1 MILDRAT
8 ERVADWVSGILWL
21 SRVRRQLEA
30 AAARWRP
37 FRVLLATLAAV
48 TRNDAQ
54 QLIAGVAY
62 YGMVAL
68 IPVSV
73 ALLQFLGLALGQELS
88 MGWFETWSSRLLPGN
103 IDFEDLLV
111 AQDFTIVGITGVF
124 ALLGLAWGSYK
135 LFGSVGVVVNRM
147 WGIAP
152 AQVGIFGKTRQY
164 LLMSATSLAL
174 LLSSVFT
181 YLISYGISYGLTPQA
196 SRQPDPSAPTDAVVT
211 FVTQG
216 WWSNGFAGLLSVVAF
231 LIVYRYVPERRVLW
245 RWAVVGAV
253 VAGVALQA
261 VNYGVALFITYAAP
275 SHLVYGPLASV
286 LIVLV
291 WLFASSVT
299 LASGAAVAA
308 YGQNVYN
315 HDGPT
320 PGPGWFL
327 R

>member
-1 MILDRAT
+1 MILDRAS
-8 ERVADWVSGILWL
+8 EKVAGWVSGISWL
-21 SRVRRQLEA
+21 LRLNRRLEA

-37 FRVLLATLAAV
+37 VRVLLATLAAV

-54 QLIAGVAY
+54 QLIAGIAY

-73 ALLQFLGLALGQELS
+73 ALLQFLGTALGRELS
-88 MGWFETWSSRLLPGN
+88 VGWFQSWSSRLLPAS
-103 IDFEDLLV
+103 IDLEGLL
-111 AQDFTIVGITGVF
+111 ASQDFAIVGITGLF
-124 ALLGLAWGSYK
+124 ALLGLVWGSYK

-152 AQVGIFGKTRQY
+152 AQVGILGKIRQY

-174 LLSSVFT
+174 LSSSVFT
-181 YLISYGISYGLTPQA
+181 YLISQGLALRA
-196 SRQPDPSAPTDAVVT
+196 SRHLDSTGTDALAP
-211 FVTQG
+211 FAAQG
-216 WWSNGFAGLLSVVAF
+216 WWFNVLAGLLAGAAF
-231 LIVYRYVPERRVLW
+231 LVVYRYVPERPVRW
-245 RWAVVGAV
+245 RWAAIG
-253 VAGVALQA
+253 AGVAGLALQL
-261 VNYGVALFITYAAP
+261 VNYGVALFISYVAP

-291 WLFASSVT
+291 WLFASAVT

-308 YGQNVYN
+308 YGQNVYDG
-315 HDGPT
+315 DGPT

-327 R
+327 T

>member
-1 MILDRAT
+1 MILDRAS
-8 ERVADWVSGILWL
+8 ERVADWVSGISWL
-21 SRVRRQLEA
+21 ARVRRELES

-37 FRVLLATLAAV
+37 FRVVLATLAAV

-54 QLIAGVAY
+54 QLIAGIAY

-73 ALLQFLGLALGQELS
+73 ALLQFFGLALGQELS
-88 MGWFETWSSRLLPGN
+88 MGWFDAWSSRLLPGN
-103 IDFEDLLV
+103 IDLEGLLITEDSTV
-111 AQDFTIVGITGVF
+111 VGITGVF
-124 ALLGLAWGSYK
+124 ALLGLVWGSYK

-181 YLISYGISYGLTPQA
+181 YLISYGLSSQT
-196 SRQPDPSAPTDAVVT
+196 SRRPDPTVPSDVIAT
-211 FVTQG
+211 FITQG
-216 WWSNGFAGLLSVVAF
+216 WWSNVFAGLLSVVAF

-245 RWAVVGAV
+245 RWAIIGAG

-261 VNYGVALFITYAAP
+261 VNYGVALFISYAAP

>member
-1 MILDRAT
+1 MILDRAS
-8 ERVADWVSGILWL
+8 ERVADWVGGILWL
-21 SRVRRQLEA
+21 SRLRRRIEA
-30 AAARWRP
+30 TAARWRP
-37 FRVLLATLAAV
+37 LRVVLATLAAV

-54 QLIAGVAY
+54 QLIAGIAY

-73 ALLQFLGLALGQELS
+73 ALLQFFGLALGQELS
-88 MGWFETWSSRLLPGN
+88 MGWFDAWSSRLLPGD
-103 IDFEDLLV
+103 IDLEGLLITEDSTV
-111 AQDFTIVGITGVF
+111 VGITGVF
-124 ALLGLAWGSYK
+124 ALLGLVWGSYK

-181 YLISYGISYGLTPQA
+181 YLISYGLSSQT
-196 SRQPDPSAPTDAVVT
+196 SRRPDPAVPADVIAT
-211 FVTQG
+211 FITQG
-216 WWSNGFAGLLSVVAF
+216 WWSNVFAGLLSVVAF

-245 RWAVVGAV
+245 RWAIIGAG

-261 VNYGVALFITYAAP
+261 VNYGVALFISYAAP

>member
-1 MILDRAT
+1 MILDRAS
-8 ERVADWVSGILWL
+8 ERVADWVSGISWL
-21 SRVRRQLEA
+21 ARVRRELES

-37 FRVLLATLAAV
+37 FRVVLATLAAV

-54 QLIAGVAY
+54 QLIAGIAY

-73 ALLQFLGLALGQELS
+73 ALLQFFGLALGQELS

-103 IDFEDLLV
+103 IDIEGLLV
-111 AQDFTIVGITGVF
+111 GEDFTIVGITGVF
-124 ALLGLAWGSYK
+124 ALLGLVWGSYK

-164 LLMSATSLAL
+164 LLMSATAFVL

-181 YLISYGISYGLTPQA
+181 YLISHGLAPRA
-196 SRQPDPSAPTDAVVT
+196 SGQLDPNRNWGDALLIIA
-211 FVTQG
+211 TQG
-216 WWSNGFAGLLSVVAF
+216 WWANVLAALLAGAAF
-231 LIVYRYVPERRVLW
+231 LIVYRFVPERRVRW
-245 RWAVVGAV
+245 RWAAVGAG

-261 VNYGVALFITYAAP
+261 VNYGVALFITYVAP

-308 YGQNVYN
+308 YGQNVYDG
-315 HDGPT
+315 DGPT

>member
-1 MILDRAT
+1 MILDRASET
-8 ERVADWVSGILWL
+8 VSGWISSILWL
-21 SRVRRQLEA
+21 SRVRRRLEA
-30 AAARWRP
+30 AADRWRP
-37 FRVLLATLAAV
+37 FRVVLATLAAV

-54 QLIAGVAY
+54 QLIAGIAY

-88 MGWFETWSSRLLPGN
+88 IGWFELWSARLLPSS
-103 IDFEDLLV
+103 IDLKGLL
-111 AQDFTIVGITGVF
+111 ASQDSTIAGITGIL
-124 ALLGLAWGSYK
+124 ALLGLVWGSYK

-152 AQVGIFGKTRQY
+152 AQVGILGKTRQY
-164 LLMSATSLAL
+164 LLMSATALVL

-181 YLISYGISYGLTPQA
+181 YVISQDLAPRVLRHLDLTGWADTVIS
-196 SRQPDPSAPTDAVVT
+196 SA
-211 FVTQG
+211 TQG
-216 WWSNGFAGLLSVVAF
+216 WLSNVLAGFLAGAAF

-245 RWAVVGAV
+245 RWAAIGAC
-253 VAGVALQA
+253 VAGVALQV
-261 VNYGVALFITYAAP
+261 VNYGVALFIAYVAP
-275 SHLVYGPLASV
+275 SHLLYGPLASV

-308 YGQNVYN
+308 YGQYVYDG
-315 HDGPT
+315 DGPT

>member
-1 MILDRAT
+1 MILDRAS
-8 ERVADWVSGILWL
+8 ERVADWVGGILWL
-21 SRVRRQLEA
+21 ARVRRRIEA

-37 FRVLLATLAAV
+37 LRVVLATLAAV

-54 QLIAGVAY
+54 QLIAGIAY

-73 ALLQFLGLALGQELS
+73 ALLQFFGLALGQELS
-88 MGWFETWSSRLLPGN
+88 MGWFDAWSSRLLPGN
-103 IDFEDLLV
+103 IDLEGLLITEDSTV
-111 AQDFTIVGITGVF
+111 VGITGVF
-124 ALLGLAWGSYK
+124 ALLGLVWGSYK

-181 YLISYGISYGLTPQA
+181 YLISYGLSSQA
-196 SRQPDPSAPTDAVVT
+196 SRQPDPAVPADVIAT

-216 WWSNGFAGLLSVVAF
+216 WWSNVFAGLLSVVAF

-245 RWAVVGAV
+245 RWAIIGAG

-261 VNYGVALFITYAAP
+261 VNYGVALFISYAAP

>member
-1 MILDRAT
+1 MILDRAS
-8 ERVADWVSGILWL
+8 ERVADWVSGIHWL
-21 SRVRRQLEA
+21 ARVQRRLEA

-37 FRVLLATLAAV
+37 LRVVLATLAAV

-54 QLIAGVAY
+54 QLIAGIAY

-88 MGWFETWSSRLLPGN
+88 MGWFEAWSSHLLPSN
-103 IDFEDLLV
+103 IDLESLLLG
-111 AQDFTIVGITGVF
+111 QDFTIVGITGVF
-124 ALLGLAWGSYK
+124 ALLGLVWESYK

-152 AQVGIFGKTRQY
+152 AQVGILGKTRQY
-164 LLMSATSLAL
+164 LLMSATSLVL

-181 YLISYGISYGLTPQA
+181 YLISHGLVPGTPDHLEPNA
-196 SRQPDPSAPTDAVVT
+196 EWGNALLTLA
-211 FVTQG
+211 TQG
-216 WWSNGFAGLLSVVAF
+216 WWSNVLAGVLSAVAF
-231 LIVYRYVPERRVLW
+231 LIVYRFVPERRVLW
-245 RWAVVGAV
+245 RWALVGAG
-253 VAGVALQA
+253 VAGVALQL
-261 VNYGVALFITYAAP
+261 VNYGVSLVIAYVAP
-275 SHLVYGPLASV
+275 SHMVYGPLASV

-291 WLFASSVT
+291 WLFASAVT

-308 YGQNVYN
+308 FSQTVYD

>member
-1 MILDRAT
+1 MILDRAS
-8 ERVADWVSGILWL
+8 ERVADWVSGISWL
-21 SRVRRQLEA
+21 SRVRRELES

-37 FRVLLATLAAV
+37 FRVVLATLAAV

-54 QLIAGVAY
+54 QLIAGIAY

-73 ALLQFLGLALGQELS
+73 ALLQFFGLALGQELS
-88 MGWFETWSSRLLPGN
+88 MGWFDAWSSRLLPGD
-103 IDFEDLLV
+103 IDLEGLLITEDSTV
-111 AQDFTIVGITGVF
+111 VGITGVF
-124 ALLGLAWGSYK
+124 ALLGLVWGSYK

-181 YLISYGISYGLTPQA
+181 YLISYGLSSQT
-196 SRQPDPSAPTDAVVT
+196 SRRPDPTVPSDVIAT
-211 FVTQG
+211 FITQG
-216 WWSNGFAGLLSVVAF
+216 WWSNVFAGLLSVVAF

-245 RWAVVGAV
+245 RWAIIGAG

-261 VNYGVALFITYAAP
+261 VNYGVALFISYAAP

>member
-1 MILDRAT
+1 MILDRAS
-8 ERVADWVSGILWL
+8 ERVAGWLGGITWL
-21 SRVRRQLEA
+21 LRLNRRLEG

-37 FRVLLATLAAV
+37 VRVALATLAAV

-73 ALLQFLGLALGQELS
+73 ALLQFLGLALGEELS
-88 MGWFETWSSRLLPGN
+88 LGWFQTWSSRLLPPT
-103 IDFEDLLV
+103 IDLGGLLADWDSTV
-111 AQDFTIVGITGVF
+111 VGITGLF
-124 ALLGLAWGSYK
+124 ALLGLLWGSYK

-164 LLMSATSLAL
+164 LLMSATSVVL
-174 LLSSVFT
+174 LLSSIFT
-181 YLISYGISYGLTPQA
+181 YLIFS
-196 SRQPDPSAPTDAVVT
+196 SA
-211 FVTQG
+211 QG
-216 WWSNGFAGLLSVVAF
+216 WWSNLIAGLLAGAAF
-231 LIVYRYVPERRVLW
+231 LIVYRYVPERPVRW
-245 RWAVVGAV
+245 RWAAIGAGA
-253 VAGVALQA
+253 AGVALQL
-261 VNYGVALFITYAAP
+261 VNIGVAIFIAYLAP

-286 LIVLV
+286 LLVLV

-308 YGQNVYN
+308 YGQSVYDG
-315 HDGPT
+315 DGPT

-327 R
+327 GN

>member
-1 MILDRAT
+1 MNLDRASA
-8 ERVADWVSGILWL
+8 RIADWVGGIHWL
-21 SRVRRQLEA
+21 ARLRRRLED

-37 FRVLLATLAAV
+37 VRMALAVLAAV

-54 QLIAGVAY
+54 QLIAGIAY

-88 MGWFETWSSRLLPGN
+88 TGWFVAWSSRLLPSN
-103 IDFEDLLV
+103 IDFEGLLV
-111 AQDFTIVGITGVF
+111 SQDFTIVGITGIF
-124 ALLGLAWGSYK
+124 ALLGLIWGSYK
-135 LFGSVGVVVNRM
+135 LFGAVGVVVNRM

-164 LLMSATSLAL
+164 FLMSATALAL

-181 YLISYGISYGLTPQA
+181 YLISHGLAPRA
-196 SRQPDPSAPTDAVVT
+196 SASLHPNANLGDVLLNFA
-211 FVTQG
+211 TQG
-216 WWSNGFAGLLSVVAF
+216 WWANVFAALLAGTAF
-231 LIVYRYVPERRVLW
+231 LIVYRFVPERRVRW
-245 RWAVVGAV
+245 RWAAIGAGF
-253 VAGVALQA
+253 AGVALQV
-261 VNYGVALFITYAAP
+261 VNYGVALFITHVAP
-275 SHLVYGPLASV
+275 SHMVYGPLASV

-308 YGQNVYN
+308 YGQTVYD

>member
-1 MILDRAT
+1 MNLEHAT
-8 ERVADWVSGILWL
+8 ERVAHWVSSILWL
-21 SRVRRQLEA
+21 SRVRREIEA

-37 FRVLLATLAAV
+37 LRVLLATLAAV

-54 QLIAGVAY
+54 QLIAGIAY

-73 ALLQFLGLALGQELS
+73 ALLQFLGVALGQELS
-88 MGWFETWSSRLLPGN
+88 MGWFETWSSRLLPGD
-103 IDFEDLLV
+103 IDFESLLV
-111 AQDFTIVGITGVF
+111 AQDFTVVGITGVF

-152 AQVGIFGKTRQY
+152 AQVGIVGKTRQY
-164 LLMSATSLAL
+164 LLMSATSLVL

-181 YLISYGISYGLTPQA
+181 YLISYGLAPQT
-196 SRQPDPSAPTDAVVT
+196 SRQPDPDAPSDAIVT

-216 WWSNGFAGLLSVVAF
+216 WWSNVFAGLLAVVAF

-245 RWAVVGAV
+245 RWAIVGAAV
-253 VAGVALQA
+253 SGVALQA

-315 HDGPT
+315 HDGPV

>member
-1 MILDRAT
+1 MILDRAS
-8 ERVADWVSGILWL
+8 ERVADWVGGILWL
-21 SRVRRQLEA
+21 ARVRRRIEA

-37 FRVLLATLAAV
+37 LRVVLATLAAV

-54 QLIAGVAY
+54 QLIAGIAY

-73 ALLQFLGLALGQELS
+73 ALLQFFGLALGQELS
-88 MGWFETWSSRLLPGN
+88 MGWFDAWSSRLLPGD
-103 IDFEDLLV
+103 IDLEGLLITEDSTV
-111 AQDFTIVGITGVF
+111 VGITGVF
-124 ALLGLAWGSYK
+124 ALLGLVWGSYK

-181 YLISYGISYGLTPQA
+181 YLISYGLSSQT
-196 SRQPDPSAPTDAVVT
+196 SRRPDPTVPSDVIAT

-216 WWSNGFAGLLSVVAF
+216 WWSNVFAGLLSVVAF
-231 LIVYRYVPERRVLW
+231 LIVYRYVPEHRVLW
-245 RWAVVGAV
+245 RWAIIGAG

-261 VNYGVALFITYAAP
+261 VNYGVALFISYAAP

>member
-1 MILDRAT
+1 MILDRAS
-8 ERVADWVSGILWL
+8 EKVSDWVSGISWL
-21 SRVRRQLEA
+21 LRLNRRLEA

-37 FRVLLATLAAV
+37 VRVVLATLAAV

-73 ALLQFLGLALGQELS
+73 ALLQFLGLALGPELS
-88 MGWFETWSSRLLPGN
+88 LGWFESWSSRLLPSS
-103 IDFEDLLV
+103 IDLGGLL
-111 AQDFTIVGITGVF
+111 AAGDSAIVGITGLF
-124 ALLGLAWGSYK
+124 ALLGLIWGSYK

-164 LLMSATSLAL
+164 LLMSATAIVL

-181 YLISYGISYGLTPQA
+181 YLISQDVAPWVLRQLDLTGWSDTLIS
-196 SRQPDPSAPTDAVVT
+196 SAAR
-211 FVTQG
+211 G
-216 WWSNGFAGLLSVVAF
+216 WWSNLIAGLLAGTAF
-231 LIVYRYVPERRVLW
+231 LIVYRYVPERPVRW
-245 RWAVVGAV
+245 RWAAIG
-253 VAGVALQA
+253 AGVAGIALQM
-261 VNYGVALFITYAAP
+261 VNIGVAIFITYLAP

-286 LIVLV
+286 LLVLV

-308 YGQNVYN
+308 YGQSVYDG
-315 HDGPT
+315 DGPT

-327 R
+327 GS

>member
-1 MILDRAT
+1 MILDRAS
-8 ERVADWVSGILWL
+8 EKVADWVNGISWL
-21 SRVRRQLEA
+21 LRVRRRLEA
-30 AAARWRP
+30 AAGRWRP
-37 FRVLLATLAAV
+37 IRVVLATLAAV

-88 MGWFETWSSRLLPGN
+88 TGWFVLWSSRLLPPT
-103 IDFEDLLV
+103 IDFEGLLV
-111 AQDFTIVGITGVF
+111 SQDFTIVGITGVF
-124 ALLGLAWGSYK
+124 ALLGLIWGSYK

-152 AQVGIFGKTRQY
+152 AQVGILGKIRQY
-164 LLMSATSLAL
+164 LLMSATSLVL

-181 YLISYGISYGLTPQA
+181 YLISQGLDPNSA
-196 SRQPDPSAPTDAVVT
+196 SQMDSAGLHGSIAALA
-211 FVTQG
+211 TQG
-216 WWSNGFAGLLSVVAF
+216 WGSNVIAGLLSVVAF
-231 LIVYRYVPERRVLW
+231 LIVYRYVPERPVLW
-245 RWAVVGAV
+245 RWAIVGAGF
-253 VAGVALQA
+253 AGVALQV
-261 VNYGVALFITYAAP
+261 VNYGVFLFISYAAP
-275 SHLVYGPLASV
+275 SHMLYGPLASA

-308 YGQNVYN
+308 YGQNVYD

>member
-1 MILDRAT
+1 MILDRAS
-8 ERVADWVSGILWL
+8 ERVADWVSGIHWL
-21 SRVRRQLEA
+21 ARVQRRLEA

-37 FRVLLATLAAV
+37 LRVVLATLAAV

-54 QLIAGVAY
+54 QLIAGIAY

-88 MGWFETWSSRLLPGN
+88 IGWFEAWSSHLLPSN
-103 IDFEDLLV
+103 IDLESLLV
-111 AQDFTIVGITGVF
+111 GQDFTIVGITGVF
-124 ALLGLAWGSYK
+124 ALLGLVWGSYK

-152 AQVGIFGKTRQY
+152 AQVGILGKTRQY
-164 LLMSATSLAL
+164 LLMSATSLVL

-181 YLISYGISYGLTPQA
+181 YLISHGLALGTPA
-196 SRQPDPSAPTDAVVT
+196 HLEPNAEWGNALLTLA
-211 FVTQG
+211 TQG
-216 WWSNGFAGLLSVVAF
+216 WWSNVLAGVLSAVAF
-231 LIVYRYVPERRVLW
+231 LIVYRFVPERRVCW
-245 RWAVVGAV
+245 RWALLGAG
-253 VAGVALQA
+253 VAGVALQL
-261 VNYGVALFITYAAP
+261 VNYGVSLFISYVAP
-275 SHLVYGPLASV
+275 SHMVYGPLASV

-291 WLFASSVT
+291 WLFASAVT

-308 YGQNVYN
+308 FSQTVYD

>member
-1 MILDRAT
+1 MILDRAS
-8 ERVADWVSGILWL
+8 ERVADWVGGIHWL
-21 SRVRRQLEA
+21 ARVQRRLEA

-37 FRVLLATLAAV
+37 FRVVLATLAAV

-54 QLIAGVAY
+54 QLIAGIAY

-73 ALLQFLGLALGQELS
+73 ALLQFLALALGQELS
-88 MGWFETWSSRLLPGN
+88 MGWFEAWTSHLLPSN
-103 IDFEDLLV
+103 IDLEGLL
-111 AQDFTIVGITGVF
+111 ADQDFTIVGITGVF
-124 ALLGLAWGSYK
+124 ALLGLVWGSYK

-164 LLMSATSLAL
+164 LLMSATSLVL

-181 YLISYGISYGLTPQA
+181 YLISHGLAAETPVHLEPNA
-196 SRQPDPSAPTDAVVT
+196 EWGNALLTLA
-211 FVTQG
+211 TQG
-216 WWSNGFAGLLSVVAF
+216 WWANVFAGLMSVVAF
-231 LIVYRYVPERRVLW
+231 LIVYRFVPERRVLW
-245 RWAVVGAV
+245 RWAMIGAG

-261 VNYGVALFITYAAP
+261 VNYGVALFIAYVAP
-275 SHLVYGPLASV
+275 SHMVYGPLASV

-291 WLFASSVT
+291 WLFASSIT

-308 YGQNVYN
+308 YGQNVYD

>member
-1 MILDRAT
+1 MILDRASAK
-8 ERVADWVSGILWL
+8 VSAWVSGISWL
-21 SRVRRQLEA
+21 LRLNRRLEA

-37 FRVLLATLAAV
+37 ARVILATLAAV

-54 QLIAGVAY
+54 QLIAGIAY

-73 ALLQFLGLALGQELS
+73 ALLQFLGLALGPELS
-88 MGWFETWSSRLLPGN
+88 LGWFESWSSRLLPSS
-103 IDFEDLLV
+103 IDLGGSLAAGDS
-111 AQDFTIVGITGVF
+111 AIVGITGLF
-124 ALLGLAWGSYK
+124 ALLGLIWGSYK

-164 LLMSATSLAL
+164 LLMSATAIVL

-181 YLISYGISYGLTPQA
+181 YLIFS
-196 SRQPDPSAPTDAVVT
+196 SAQD
-211 FVTQG
+211 
-216 WWSNGFAGLLSVVAF
+216 WWSNLIAGLLAGTAF
-231 LIVYRYVPERRVLW
+231 LIVYRYVPERPVRW
-245 RWAVVGAV
+245 RWAVIGAGAAGIALQMV
-253 VAGVALQA
+253 NIGVAI
-261 VNYGVALFITYAAP
+261 FIAYLAP

-286 LIVLV
+286 LLVLV
-291 WLFASSVT
+291 WLFASAVT

-308 YGQNVYN
+308 YGQSVYDG
-315 HDGPT
+315 DGPT

-327 R
+327 GS

>member
-1 MILDRAT
+1 MILDRAS
-8 ERVADWVSGILWL
+8 ERVADWVSGIHWL
-21 SRVRRQLEA
+21 ARVQRRLEA

-37 FRVLLATLAAV
+37 LRVVLATLAAV

-54 QLIAGVAY
+54 QLIAGIAY

-88 MGWFETWSSRLLPGN
+88 IGWFEAWSSHLLPSN
-103 IDFEDLLV
+103 IDLESLLV
-111 AQDFTIVGITGVF
+111 GQDFTIVGITGVF
-124 ALLGLAWGSYK
+124 ALLGLVWGSYK

-152 AQVGIFGKTRQY
+152 AQVGILGKTRQY
-164 LLMSATSLAL
+164 LLMSATSLVL

-181 YLISYGISYGLTPQA
+181 YLISHGLALGTPA
-196 SRQPDPSAPTDAVVT
+196 HLEPNAEWGNALLTLA
-211 FVTQG
+211 TQG
-216 WWSNGFAGLLSVVAF
+216 WWSNVLAGVLSAVAF
-231 LIVYRYVPERRVLW
+231 LIVYRFVPERRVFW
-245 RWAVVGAV
+245 RWALLGAG
-253 VAGVALQA
+253 VAGVALQL
-261 VNYGVALFITYAAP
+261 VNYGVSLFISYVAP
-275 SHLVYGPLASV
+275 SHMVYGPLASV

-291 WLFASSVT
+291 WLFASAVT

-308 YGQNVYN
+308 FSQTVYD

>member
-1 MILDRAT
+1 MILDRAS
-8 ERVADWVSGILWL
+8 ERVADWVGSIHWL
-21 SRVRRQLEA
+21 AQVRRRLES

-37 FRVLLATLAAV
+37 FRVVLATLAAV

-54 QLIAGVAY
+54 QLIAGIAY

-68 IPVSV
+68 VPVSV
-73 ALLQFLGLALGQELS
+73 ALLHFLGFALGQELS
-88 MGWFETWSSRLLPGN
+88 IAWFEAWTSRLLPST
-103 IDFEDLLV
+103 IDFEGLLV
-111 AQDFTIVGITGVF
+111 SQDFTIVGITGVF
-124 ALLGLAWGSYK
+124 ALLGLVWGSYK

-164 LLMSATSLAL
+164 LFMSATSLVL

-181 YLISYGISYGLTPQA
+181 YLISHGLSAGTPA
-196 SRQPDPSAPTDAVVT
+196 HPEPNAEWGNALLSLATE
-211 FVTQG
+211 G
-216 WWSNGFAGLLSVVAF
+216 WWANVFAGLMSVVAF
-231 LIVYRYVPERRVLW
+231 MMVYRFVPERRVLW
-245 RWAVVGAV
+245 RWAMIGAG
-253 VAGVALQA
+253 VAGVALQL
-261 VNYGVALFITYAAP
+261 VNYGVALFITYVAP
-275 SHLVYGPLASV
+275 SHMLYGPLASV

-308 YGQNVYN
+308 YGQNVYD

>member
-1 MILDRAT
+1 MILDRAS
-8 ERVADWVSGILWL
+8 ERVADWVSGISWL
-21 SRVRRQLEA
+21 ARVRRELES

-37 FRVLLATLAAV
+37 FRVVLATLAAV

-54 QLIAGVAY
+54 QLIAGIAY

-73 ALLQFLGLALGQELS
+73 ALLQFFGLALGQELS
-88 MGWFETWSSRLLPGN
+88 MGWFDAWSSRLLPGD
-103 IDFEDLLV
+103 IDLEGLLITEDSTV
-111 AQDFTIVGITGVF
+111 VGITGVF
-124 ALLGLAWGSYK
+124 ALLGLVWGSYK

-181 YLISYGISYGLTPQA
+181 YLISYGLSSQT
-196 SRQPDPSAPTDAVVT
+196 SRRPDPTVPSDVIAT
-211 FVTQG
+211 FITQG
-216 WWSNGFAGLLSVVAF
+216 WWSNVFAGLLSVVAF

-245 RWAVVGAV
+245 RWAIIGAG

-261 VNYGVALFITYAAP
+261 VNYGVALFISYAAP